1 MHILYYII
9 KYNIIYNIMNIVSKI
24 YNFFSNIYKALNDEK
39 LKYISLYLFVSLF
52 CLVSYTAPTF
62 GYDLLN
68 LKMLQGMDTGII
80 EKIGFGSAELY
91 FYLGFTVIYI
101 ILLLIVI
108 YNRIDRCIIEYRKLD
123 PKYEKYSALDF
134 IKNNVSKVLLDV
146 FKKTIGII
154 IVPFVIFIIST
165 IGYLVL
171 NNVGKVA
178 VPLKIVSFIVNVG
191 MAIIVPILN
200 IVLFILY
207 YVVVDANVPC

>member
-24 YNFFSNIYKALNDEK
+24 YNFFNNIYKALNDQK

-68 LKMLQGMDTGII
+68 QKMFQGINIGIV
-80 EKIGFGSAELY
+80 EKIGFGSAEIY

-101 ILLLIVI
+101 ILLFIVI
-108 YNRIDRCIIEYRKLD
+108 YNRIDKCIIEYRKLD

-154 IVPFVIFIIST
+154 IVPFFIFILST
-165 IGYLVL
+165 IAYLVL
-171 NNVGKVA
+171 NNVGKIA
-178 VPLKIVSFIVNVG
+178 VPLKLVSFIVNVG
-191 MAIIVPILN
+191 MVIIVPILN

-207 YVVVDANVPC
+207 YVIVDANIPC

>member
-24 YNFFSNIYKALNDEK
+24 YNFFSNIYKALNDPK

-80 EKIGFGSAELY
+80 EQIGIGSAEIY

-108 YNRIDRCIIEYRKLD
+108 YNRIDKCIIEYRKLD

-165 IGYLVL
+165 IAYLVL

-207 YVVVDANVPC
+207 YVIVDANIPC

>member
-1 MHILYYII
+1 
-9 KYNIIYNIMNIVSKI
+9 MNIVSKI
-24 YNFFSNIYKALNDEK
+24 YNFFSNIYKALNDPK

-80 EKIGFGSAELY
+80 EQIGIGSAEIY

-108 YNRIDRCIIEYRKLD
+108 YNRIDKCIIEYRKLD

-165 IGYLVL
+165 IAYLVL

-207 YVVVDANVPC
+207 YVIVDANIPC